1 MNRHLAAHN
10 RFLAEVYPDEKPCES
25 ILYLDVE
32 TRSEAD
38 LKKVGAWEYA
48 AHPSTEIMNASFAI
62 DDTLIQR
69 WLETD
74 DMAITEAIPE
84 LSDPAVLLCF
94 HNAEFET
101 AIFTEVCG
109 LTIPTHRIL
118 DSAAVARHANLPGAL
133 EPLGAFFGFDKD
145 MDGNRIML
153 KLSKPRR
160 PSKANPDRF
169 WRPETKPEDFEKT
182 YEYCDRDVEV
192 SRHAM
197 NSMPAMSVFESQ
209 VYAATFDMNRCGV
222 AIDRDSAQRMHA
234 TAEKEKDRLSK
245 EIERDFGFTL
255 GQVSQIADY
264 LGLDSVAKAPLRD
277 LLKDPFMPEDQRR
290 VAEARQTFAK
300 TSLNKLPKFLS
311 RSKTDGRARGNLIY
325 GGAERT
331 VRWCIAEGELVL
343 TRDRGQVPIQ
353 DITSSDFLWDG
364 YQWVSCDGVVYSGVK
379 EVVSYQGL
387 TASKDHKVFVSNT
400 SSIRLEDAI
409 KNKSNLWRGYVHDI
423 LHRSAGFEKIHW
435 SDEELQSSDGI
446 TPICIKENF
455 TLDSTQNHP
464 KVWMGSYESDRAT
477 EEHSGQ
483 RNSMFIGEVVYP
495 RDEDQKTK
503 WDEHNRRWR
512 GERFRNSELKEM
524 EKKQSER
531 GMESRLSERKKDEK
545 REASPRSSIYGMV
558 RSISDSFFEGSQSQ
572 AEVQGFSIR
581 SKGTRNSERKGKNG
595 FFQGTIGSNE
605 NKVDIRSRGH
615 EKPTLQSERIYRPE
629 EASPCCEC
637 RVEKVVGRPEIRP
650 GEIQGLYRKEKSY
663 ARCYDVLNAGPRNRF
678 MVSGVIAS
686 NSGSGIQMQNLTRG
700 IGELQDTAFSALES
714 GLFEYLYDDEI
725 IDILSGMLRGL
736 IREKNGIFVGDYA
749 QIEARMLAWLAGD
762 DDLLDQFRRGLDP
775 YRIMAGAIYHIDVS
789 QVTDFQRFLGKQA
802 ILGSGYGLGYRGF
815 MTMLD
820 QTYDVQVEVTEAK
833 SVTEAYR
840 KNAPKIVS
848 LWKRL
853 ERGML
858 AARSQIG
865 KIVKVN
871 DKIGIT
877 FPKLDEMHI
886 ILPSKRRLRYYQVKL
901 DIKENGF
908 TSWTCYGKQKTGAG
922 YGRVSIY
929 GGAITGHITQSSARD
944 VMASAIVRLWRR
956 GYPLILTV
964 HDEIV
969 SLAHGP
975 FQAFSD
981 HMEVTPDWLTD
992 FPLKVDAFETIR
1004 YKK

>member
-1 MNRHLAAHN
+1 MNRHLVAHN

-48 AHPSTEIMNASFAI
+48 AHPSTEIMNASFAV

-74 DMAITEAIPE
+74 DMVITEAIPE
-84 LSDPAVLLCF
+84 LSDPTVLLCF

-197 NSMPAMSVFESQ
+197 NNMPEMSVFESQ

-264 LGLDSVAKAPLRD
+264 LGIDSVAKAPLRD

-290 VAEARQTFAK
+290 MAEARQTFAK

-331 VRWCIAEGELVL
+331 ARW
-343 TRDRGQVPIQ
+343 
-353 DITSSDFLWDG
+353 
-364 YQWVSCDGVVYSGVK
+364 
-379 EVVSYQGL
+379 
-387 TASKDHKVFVSNT
+387 
-400 SSIRLEDAI
+400 
-409 KNKSNLWRGYVHDI
+409 
-423 LHRSAGFEKIHW
+423 
-435 SDEELQSSDGI
+435 
-446 TPICIKENF
+446 
-455 TLDSTQNHP
+455 
-464 KVWMGSYESDRAT
+464 
-477 EEHSGQ
+477 
-483 RNSMFIGEVVYP
+483 
-495 RDEDQKTK
+495 
-503 WDEHNRRWR
+503 
-512 GERFRNSELKEM
+512 
-524 EKKQSER
+524 
-531 GMESRLSERKKDEK
+531 
-545 REASPRSSIYGMV
+545 
-558 RSISDSFFEGSQSQ
+558 
-572 AEVQGFSIR
+572 
-581 SKGTRNSERKGKNG
+581 
-595 FFQGTIGSNE
+595 
-605 NKVDIRSRGH
+605 
-615 EKPTLQSERIYRPE
+615 
-629 EASPCCEC
+629 
-637 RVEKVVGRPEIRP
+637 
-650 GEIQGLYRKEKSY
+650 
-663 ARCYDVLNAGPRNRF
+663 
-678 MVSGVIAS
+678 
-686 NSGSGIQMQNLTRG
+686 SGSGIQMQNLTRG

-736 IREKNGIFVGDYA
+736 IQEKNGIFVGDYA

-775 YRIMAGAIYHIDVS
+775 YKIMAAKIYHKAVEDITPDERFMGKQCLESTCLVLTNTRGWIPITQVSRKDKLWDGVEWVSHQGVLYSGMKPTIRRHGVGATSDHRIFLRKKDGSWRTQEWSSVQSNPQDLKLAIQSATLPLLDMKNTTPKGNTLGGDLCVNVSVETSKYSHSTLLADVKCRSAVDVVDTNMLPPNVKHIPHTQTSYSIKETGLGFSTGYQTSYQDVKTQTPKTIDIMAGGELGVISKTDDLSLNTLPLSKDGMTHPLNSTEKTMKVTTKGETCVS
-789 QVTDFQRFLGKQA
+789 SQNNKTTRTEDLYQNSRSKSQNCVPVYDIANAGPRHRFTILTDLGPMIVA
-802 ILGSGYGLGYRGF
+802 NCILGSGYGLGYRGF

-820 QTYDVQVEVTEAK
+820 QTYDVQIEVTEAK

-908 TSWTCYGKQKTGAG
+908 TSWTCFGKQKTGAG